1 MLQPAAYAC
10 AFLFSVTGFVSIA
23 ASHTFLALAIVLL
36 IASRTPVR
44 VPPLLAPIAAFF
56 LWTLVSAAAADDLAG
71 ALPQIKKFYVF
82 LALPVVYS
90 LFRSVDAAR
99 RLLEAWAIV
108 GAIAVGYAIVQFVTK
123 VGEAQRAGEDFVVYY
138 TPDRITGFFSHWM
151 TFSQAAL
158 LILTAL
164 TAYILFSPRSRFGRR
179 AWIAAAVLIAFGL
192 VLAWSRGVWLAM
204 VVLGLYFVWEK
215 KPKLLWL
222 VPAAAAILAVA
233 APGPLRQRIESIANP
248 GAKEPRPIM
257 WRTGWNMIRAQPLF
271 GVGPMH
277 VGARFGEFQPPEI
290 TELPPAYY
298 EHLHNVYIHYAAE
311 RGLPALAAVLW
322 LLGKILWDLRR
333 GLGRLPPGRSE
344 ARFLVQAGFAAT
356 LAVMTVSCFDL
367 TLGDSEVL
375 GAFLTIVALGYRG
388 IPPAPSPNPLA
399 GLPGLADSSMEKR
412 LGCATKP

>member
-1 MLQPAAYAC
+1 MDGLRYWGPMLQAAAYAC

-23 ASHTFLALAIVLL
+23 ASHIFLGLAIVLL
-36 IASRTPVR
+36 LASRTPVR
-44 VPPLLAPIAAFF
+44 FPPLLWPIAAFF
-56 LWTLVSAAAADDLAG
+56 LWTLVSATASGDLAG

-82 LALPVVYS
+82 LALPVIFS

-99 RLLEAWAIV
+99 RLLEAWVVV
-108 GAIAVGYAIVQFVTK
+108 GVLAVVFAMVQFTAK
-123 VGEAQRAGEDFVVYY
+123 MGEAGRAGEDFLEYY

-158 LILTAL
+158 LILAAL
-164 TAYILFSPRSRFGRR
+164 LAYLLFSKRSRFGRSV
-179 AWIAAAVLIAFGL
+179 WIAAAALIVCGL
-192 VLAWSRGVWLAM
+192 VLAFTRSVWLAM
-204 VVLGLYFVWEK
+204 IVLGVHFALER

-222 VPAAAAILAVA
+222 APAAAAVVLVA
-233 APGPLRQRIESIANP
+233 APGPLRERIDSIANP
-248 GAKEPRPIM
+248 GAREPRPIM
-257 WRTGWNMIRAQPLF
+257 WRTGWNMIQAEPLF

-277 VGARFGEFQPPEI
+277 VGERFREFQPPEI

-333 GLGRLPPGRSE
+333 GMGRLPPGRSE
-344 ARFLVQAGFAAT
+344 ARFLAQAAYSAT
-356 LAVMTVSCFDL
+356 LAVITVSCFDV

-375 GAFLTIVALGYRG
+375 GAFLTVVALGYTG
-388 IPPAPSPNPLA
+388 VQDA
-399 GLPGLADSSMEKR
+399 
-412 LGCATKP
+412 